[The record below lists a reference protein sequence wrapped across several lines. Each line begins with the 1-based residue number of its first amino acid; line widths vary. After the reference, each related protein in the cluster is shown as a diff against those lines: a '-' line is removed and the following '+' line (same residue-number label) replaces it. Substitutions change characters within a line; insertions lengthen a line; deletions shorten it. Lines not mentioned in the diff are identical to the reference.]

1 MKKKDI
7 AKYQKGLK
15 LIKKDTILHMRMN
28 EKIIKMLARQAKA
41 SGLRYQ
47 TYISVLLYK
56 QATEDLQ

>member
-28 EKIIKMLARQAKA
+28 EKIIKLLAQQAKA
-41 SGLRYQ
+41 HGLRYQ

-56 QATEDLQ
+56 QATENI